1 MQYNSD
7 VNNPDSRLSVK
18 FYQKAIQNNFKTAL
32 EGRPIMEMADFILI
46 EIPGNSNL
54 TIDTFVSE
62 TDKQRFPIQWARYQN
77 EKTDG
82 DIEGTLLHDWPVLNS
97 AVAAELKH
105 FKFYTVEQ
113 IAGASDA
120 QLNTLGMAAGMS
132 PLSLRDKAK
141 AFLASAKD
149 TALVQQQADEL
160 RKRDDELAAVKA
172 QLAELAYKMN
182 QPKAEPK
189 AKPKAKAEEN
199 IEE

>member
-113 IAGASDA
+113 IASASDA

-132 PLSLRDKAK
+132 PLALRDKAK

-149 TALVQQQADEL
+149 TAYAQ
-160 RKRDDELAAVKA
+160 
-172 QLAELAYKMN
+172 QLAEKSSKQDEVIARMEAQIAELTN
-182 QPKAEPK
+182 QANKPKASPK
-189 AKPKAKAEEN
+189 KAKAEETV
-199 IEE
+199 EE

>member
-1 MQYNSD
+1 MYQTD
-7 VNNPDSRLSVK
+7 VNSPDSRLNVK

-54 TIDTFVSE
+54 TIDTFVSD
-62 TDKQRFPIQWARYQN
+62 TDKQRFPVQWARYQN

-82 DIEGTLLHDWPVLNS
+82 DIEGTLLHDWPVLNT

-113 IAGASDA
+113 IASASDA

-132 PLSLRDKAK
+132 PLALRDKAK
-141 AFLASAKD
+141 AFLGSAKD
-149 TALVQQQADEL
+149 TAYAQ
-160 RKRDDELAAVKA
+160 
-172 QLAELAYKMN
+172 QLAEKSSKQDEMIARMEAQIAELVAQTNK
-182 QPKAEPK
+182 PKAEPR